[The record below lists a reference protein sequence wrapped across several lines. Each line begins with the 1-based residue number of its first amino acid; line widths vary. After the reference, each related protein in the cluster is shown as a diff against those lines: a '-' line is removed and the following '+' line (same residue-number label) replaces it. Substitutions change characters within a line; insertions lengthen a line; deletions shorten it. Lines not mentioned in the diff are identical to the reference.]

1 MTTHAPPT
9 PTPIAPEASPRSLPR
24 PLQIDWVLLGIV
36 LALLT
41 FGLIMVY
48 STTFDYGYLTHG
60 DRSYFFRRQIGF
72 ALFGLFTLGVAALAP
87 RNLLKLIAL
96 PSMFLALVLLIIV
109 PFVGEVRFGANR
121 TLFQGSYQPSELIKL
136 TTLLY
141 LSYWLHT
148 KADKLHTFQ
157 YGLLPFI
164 FVVGPVVALI
174 LLQPDLSAAITVVT
188 IAMFLFFI
196 AGAELLQIVIVALGG
211 GLAAFI
217 ILPLFPTGRVR
228 IEEYLTGLNDI
239 TQASFHVQQGIVAF
253 VTGGFF
259 GRGLGQS
266 HQKFSA
272 LPTPHTDSIFAIV
285 GEELGVLGATLLIV
299 LFGLLVWRGMGI
311 ALKSPD
317 RHSALL
323 AAGITFWVAF
333 EALVNMGVVV
343 AAVPFAGNALPFISY
358 GGSSLVINL
367 TAMGILLNLSRG
379 DPTPKPV
386 RRRSAVVNHRRW
398 NWRTRVS
405 GPGRRQ

>member
-1 MTTHAPPT
+1 MTTQAPPA
-9 PTPIAPEASPRSLPR
+9 PTEIAPEASARSLPR
-24 PLQIDWVLLGIV
+24 YLQIDWVLLGIV

-60 DRSYFFRRQIGF
+60 DRGYFFRRQFGF
-72 ALFGLFTLGVAALAP
+72 ALFGLFALAVAAFAP
-87 RNLLKLIAL
+87 RKLLQHIAL
-96 PSMFLALVLLIIV
+96 PSTGVALALLALVA
-109 PFVGEVRFGANR
+109 FFGEERFGASR
-121 TLFQGSYQPSELIKL
+121 ALFQGSYQPSELVKL

-174 LLQPDLSAAITVVT
+174 LAQPDLSAAITVVA

-196 AGAELLQIVIVALGG
+196 AGAELVQILIVALGG
-211 GLAAFI
+211 GLAAFL
-217 ILPLFPTGRVR
+217 ILPFFPTGRVR

-259 GRGLGQS
+259 GRGLGQG

-285 GEELGVLGATLLIV
+285 GEELGVLGAVVLIV
-299 LFGLLVWRGMGI
+299 LFGLLVWRGMRI

-317 RHSALL
+317 RYGALL
-323 AAGITFWVAF
+323 AASVTFWVAF

-343 AAVPFAGNALPFISY
+343 AAIPFAGNALPFISY
-358 GGSSLVINL
+358 GGSSLVVTL

-379 DPTPKPV
+379 DSTPKPV

-405 GPGRRQ
+405 GPSRRQ